1 MDIVVDFD
9 LSMSLKEDNSTDP
22 SPYQCNP
29 VFHLVKT
36 LEASTITGKIVDL
49 SFVGDADAIVTVFVY
64 NPELE
69 EYT

>member
-64 NPELE
+64 NTELE